1 MGLPTDCKLSL
12 FHKLVYKHL
21 LCSRCCSNPVNV
33 KLEVRSYNNG
43 HEEEFLILFTNEE
56 SETGALW
63 LEQGAKL
70 TARVPAGP
78 LHHVASQ
85 SICLVHSVRSA
96 YSSACYLVGIW
107 YFLPG

>member
-1 MGLPTDCKLSL
+1 MG
-12 FHKLVYKHL
+12 
-21 LCSRCCSNPVNV
+21 VN
-33 KLEVRSYNNG
+33 KEGTFNYN
-43 HEEEFLILFTNEE
+43 FTNEE

-63 LEQGAKL
+63 LKKAAVL
-70 TARVPAGP
+70 TERVPAGP

-96 YSSACYLVGIW
+96 YSSACYLVDTW